1 MRRIYT
7 AQPAP
12 AREVGPSVKLTL
24 RLAPLPQDTAPEQ
37 APAPPPPPPPQRAP
51 VIYWLGAGYKADFEV
66 VTDDG
71 PPYWYGTPTTL
82 PLTTSFVFGDGS
94 QNDFE
99 IAAISVSAAPPTH
112 WSVQALYAGEWQAY
126 PASSLVDHGD
136 WILIHIEESDEMP
149 EEIEVTA
156 HYDDGTTSNTLRMT
170 VRIFWA

>member
-37 APAPPPPPPPQRAP
+37 APAPPPPPPQRAP
-51 VIYWLGAGYKADFEV
+51 VIYWLGAGHGADL

-71 PPYWYGTPTTL
+71 PSYWYGTPTTL
-82 PLTTSFVFGDGS
+82 PLTTWFVFGDIS
-94 QNDFE
+94 QSDFE

-112 WSVQALYAGEWQAY
+112 WSVRALYAGEWQAY

-136 WILIHIEESDEMP
+136 WILIHIEESGEMP

>member
-37 APAPPPPPPPQRAP
+37 APAPPPPPPQRAP
-51 VIYWLGAGYKADFEV
+51 VIYWVMGACYNFEV

-71 PPYWYGTPTTL
+71 PSDWYGKPTTL
-82 PLTTSFVFGDGS
+82 PLTASFVFGDLLQS
-94 QNDFE
+94 YSE
-99 IAAISVSAAPPTH
+99 VAAISVSAAPPTH

-136 WILIHIEESDEMP
+136 WILIHIEESGEMP

-156 HYDDGTTSNTLRMT
+156 HYDDGTTSNTLRIT
-170 VRIFWA
+170 VQIILV